1 VTTATEVMN
10 TSSMV
15 QLVVI
20 DEFGAILIFR
30 KKKERKVWAIL

>member
-1 VTTATEVMN
+1 VTTTEVMN

-30 KKKERKVWAIL
+30 KKERKVWAIL